1 MEIFSQ
7 IQEIIEISSNPTT
20 LVTIFLYLMLI
31 VFLWHL
37 LLYIF
42 RDRKYIKTSK
52 KSVDTIKIT
61 IDDLLELPL
70 VNFIIPAWKESNYF
84 KECLFSI
91 TKLSYPNIKVII
103 NAGGDEETIK
113 IADSFKKHKNFII
126 LRQMGGKSRAA
137 FGKIRA
143 LNECLDYVTEG
154 LIYLIDAD
162 CYVTDDILIRII
174 YPIVNK
180 NEDVVISTYRPL
192 KSQLNK
198 DLIKYL
204 QICRFVVFRGK
215 IKQYSPTMVSGSNT
229 CVTFK
234 VLKAIGKFNESRM
247 IAEDYSRGYDITSK
261 GFEIHNLYDYQSRM
275 YSAYPDTLKEYLIQR
290 KRHIE
295 NSLLLSY
302 KKKDSKYFL
311 KFFIMTFIS
320 LYIFIMPLLILV
332 HFGLFL
338 MGFIFLFYLY
348 LIRIRRYLFF
358 KKIVDREYYTRF
370 QKIFF
375 IKMIFYIF
383 LELLTNVI
391 TFCSLFSFI
400 RKLKKEKNHEN

>member
-320 LYIFIMPLLILV
+320 LYIFIIPLLILV
-332 HFGLFL
+332 YFVLFL
-338 MGFIFLFYLY
+338 M
-348 LIRIRRYLFF
+348 
-358 KKIVDREYYTRF
+358 
-370 QKIFF
+370 
-375 IKMIFYIF
+375 
-383 LELLTNVI
+383 
-391 TFCSLFSFI
+391 
-400 RKLKKEKNHEN
+400 